1 MNTNRLVLCVAAA
14 GLLLSGC
21 SSQSDSDASESTS
34 AATSTSVAATVEFDC
49 PQYAFRAADQPARRN
64 NTGSRAERRR
74 IDATGGITTGSAT
87 GERTNRCTLT
97 GRDRRERRREGA
109 AGTSPLCVWP
119 GSRPPEWD
127 SAEIL
132 YADGTCKALADGM
145 PRSEVLAEFNSVGEV
160 YSQITPDVLAAHCR
174 DLRRHGGADVLLIRP
189 CRPTSRAARM

>member
-34 AATSTSVAATVEFDC
+34 AATSTSVAATSSSTA
-49 PQYAFRAADQPARRN
+49 PS
-64 NTGSRAERRR
+64 TLSERP
-74 IDATGGITTGSAT
+74 
-87 GERTNRCTLT
+87 
-97 GRDRRERRREGA
+97 
-109 AGTSPLCVWP
+109 TSPLAATTPEAAPSVVE
-119 GSRPPEWD
+119 STPPAVSLPVAPPANAPIDARSPEEIVANAGEKGQRYIAALRLAGIPPAGMD

-160 YSQITPDVLAAHCR
+160 YSQITPMSSQRIAEIYVDTAEQTYC
-174 DLRRHGGADVLLIRP
+174 
-189 CRPTSRAARM
+189 

>member
-34 AATSTSVAATVEFDC
+34 AATSTSVAATSSSTA
-49 PQYAFRAADQPARRN
+49 P
-64 NTGSRAERRR
+64 S
-74 IDATGGITTGSAT
+74 
-87 GERTNRCTLT
+87 TLS
-97 GRDRRERRREGA
+97 ELP
-109 AGTSPLCVWP
+109 TSPLAATTPDAAPSDVE
-119 GSRPPEWD
+119 STPPPVSLPVAPAANVPIDTRSPEEIVANAGEKGQRYIAALRLAGIPPAGMD

-160 YSQITPDVLAAHCR
+160 YSQITPMSSQRVAEIYVDTAEQTYC
-174 DLRRHGGADVLLIRP
+174 
-189 CRPTSRAARM
+189 

>member
-34 AATSTSVAATVEFDC
+34 AATSTSVAATSSSTAPSTPSEL
-49 PQYAFRAADQPARRN
+49 P
-64 NTGSRAERRR
+64 
-74 IDATGGITTGSAT
+74 
-87 GERTNRCTLT
+87 
-97 GRDRRERRREGA
+97 
-109 AGTSPLCVWP
+109 TSPLAATTPEAAPSVVE
-119 GSRPPEWD
+119 STPPAVSLPVAPPANAPIDARSPEEIVANAGEKGQRYIAALRLAGIPPAGMD

-160 YSQITPDVLAAHCR
+160 YSQITPMSSQRIAEIYVDTAEQTYC
-174 DLRRHGGADVLLIRP
+174 
-189 CRPTSRAARM
+189 

>member
-34 AATSTSVAATVEFDC
+34 AATSTSVAATSSSTA
-49 PQYAFRAADQPARRN
+49 P
-64 NTGSRAERRR
+64 S
-74 IDATGGITTGSAT
+74 
-87 GERTNRCTLT
+87 TLS
-97 GRDRRERRREGA
+97 ELP
-109 AGTSPLCVWP
+109 TSPLAATTPEAAPSVVE
-119 GSRPPEWD
+119 STPPPVSLPVAPAANVPIDTRSPEEIVANAGEKGQRYIAALRLAGIPPAGMD

-160 YSQITPDVLAAHCR
+160 YSQITPMSSQRVAEIYVDTAEQTYC
-174 DLRRHGGADVLLIRP
+174 
-189 CRPTSRAARM
+189 

>member
-34 AATSTSVAATVEFDC
+34 AATSTSVAATSSSTA
-49 PQYAFRAADQPARRN
+49 P
-64 NTGSRAERRR
+64 S
-74 IDATGGITTGSAT
+74 
-87 GERTNRCTLT
+87 TLS
-97 GRDRRERRREGA
+97 ELP
-109 AGTSPLCVWP
+109 TSPLAATTPEAAPSVVESTP
-119 GSRPPEWD
+119 PAVSRPVAPPANAPIDARSPEEIVANAGEKGQRYIAALRLAGIPPAGMD

-160 YSQITPDVLAAHCR
+160 YSQITPMSSQRIAEIYVDTAEQTYC
-174 DLRRHGGADVLLIRP
+174 
-189 CRPTSRAARM
+189 